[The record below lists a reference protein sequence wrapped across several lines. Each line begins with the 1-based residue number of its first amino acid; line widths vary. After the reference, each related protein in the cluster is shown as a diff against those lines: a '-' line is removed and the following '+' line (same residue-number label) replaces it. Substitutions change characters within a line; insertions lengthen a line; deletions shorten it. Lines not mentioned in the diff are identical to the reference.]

1 MGVTI
6 DVTRPTEGGGG
17 DVTSVF
23 GRQGIVT
30 AQNGDYTTGQVTEV
44 ANKKYVTDDEK
55 TQIGN
60 IGVLID
66 FANPIL
72 INTPTYEIT
81 NAQKGKA
88 IFFTNGGLCSV
99 SINASTLDA
108 NFQVYCNAINNTVVD
123 IINTVGQ
130 IDYKDRRRIYN
141 NESLQLAIN
150 PFAITDIVCL
160 YEQNTPSATIQ
171 YFRDGTI
178 NTNTVLVPPTGA
190 NNPSPSGQGVG
201 DFQATLM
208 NATVTVN
215 ELTTNNATSYSDI
228 QFAYVD
234 GNATRTGVFSPGQGT
249 LLGPPVRIIYPNTLG
264 AGRFDFTKSI
274 SINQVVAAGK
284 VLYCYIAGQS
294 VTSLT
299 GITCYARFNDI
310 K

>member
-1 MGVTI
+1 MGTTI
-6 DVTRPTEGGGG
+6 RVEDQQGGGG
-17 DVTSVF
+17 GAVASVF
-23 GRQGIVT
+23 GRTGTVT
-30 AQNGDYTTGQVTEV
+30 AQNGDYSV
-44 ANKKYVTDDEK
+44 N
-55 TQIGN
+55 QISGL
-60 IGVLID
+60 GLLID

-72 INTPTYEIT
+72 VNTSTYTIT

-88 IFFTNGGLCSV
+88 IFFVGGGLCSV
-99 SINASTLDA
+99 TINASTLDA
-108 NFQVYCNAINNTVVD
+108 NFQVYCNAINNTTVDVV
-123 IINTVGQ
+123 NSVGQ
-130 IDYKDRRRIYN
+130 IDYKARRRIYN
-141 NESLQLAIN
+141 NESMQLAIN
-150 PFAITDIVCL
+150 PFLATDIICL
-160 YEQNTPSATIQ
+160 YEQNTPSATVQ

-190 NNPSPSGQGVG
+190 NTPNASGQGVG

-234 GNATRTGVFSPGQGT
+234 GNATRTGLFSAGQGT
-249 LLGPPVRIIYPNTLG
+249 LLGPPVRIMYPNTSG

-274 SINQVVAAGK
+274 SINQVVPAGK
-284 VLYCYIAGQS
+284 VLYCYISGQS